1 MSIEM
6 RKFTKLIDN
15 YGRIHDYLRISL
27 TGKCNLNCSYCMPNK
42 SFQNNNQ
49 IILSNIITSNEIL
62 FLANYFCYRGIRKIR
77 LTGGEPLLR
86 PDLQQII
93 KDLNELKCQHK
104 HFNEIAMTTNGVKFK
119 KYAENLLLAGLNSVN
134 ISLDSLKSER
144 ILKLTGQSTFKHSMA
159 AIIKAIEV
167 GFKSVKVNC
176 VVMKN
181 FNEDELCDFVELTR
195 YLPIEVRF
203 IEYMPFSGNSWELSK
218 LFSYKQMLNIIQNS
232 YPNLICLN
240 EKSFDVTKLFQVSG
254 WLGKIG
260 FITSMTENF
269 CAGCSRLR
277 ITADGNLKIC
287 LHDNYEVSL
296 VEILRN
302 KMNSHV
308 IDDWFADKPNYNLK
322 QSKQLNEIYDQLDEI
337 VDQALTK
344 KSASHKGAIQLA
356 SSVNR
361 SMVQIG
367 G

>member
-1 MSIEM
+1 M
-6 RKFTKLIDN
+6 RKFSKLIDN

-27 TGKCNLNCSYCMPNK
+27 TEKCNLNCSYCMPNK
-42 SFQNNNQ
+42 NVPKNET
-49 IILSNIITSNEIL
+49 ILPNIVTSNEIL
-62 FLANYFCYRGIRKIR
+62 FLADYFCQRGIQKIR

-86 PDLQQII
+86 IDLLQII
-93 KDLNELKCQHK
+93 KHLNDLKCEYK
-104 HFNEIAMTTNGVKFK
+104 HFTEIGMTTNGVKFK
-119 KYAENLLLAGLNSVN
+119 KYAENLKMAGLNSVN

-144 ILKLTGQSTFKHSMA
+144 ILKLTGQATFKHSMA

-203 IEYMPFSGNSWELSK
+203 IEYMPFSGNHWELSK
-218 LFSYKQMLNIIQNS
+218 LFTFKQMLNIIKNS

-240 EKSFDVTKLFQVSG
+240 ENSFNIAKLFQVSG

-277 ITADGNLKIC
+277 LTADGNLKIC

-296 VEILRN
+296 VKILRN
-302 KMNSHV
+302 KMNSHI
-308 IDDWFADKPNYNLK
+308 IDEWCNEKSNYNLK
-322 QSKQLNEIYDQLDEI
+322 QSMQLNEIYDQLDQI
-337 VDQALTK
+337 VDQALSK
-344 KSASHKGAIQLA
+344 KSASHKGAVQLA

-361 SMVQIG
+361 SMVRIG

>member
-1 MSIEM
+1 
-6 RKFTKLIDN
+6 
-15 YGRIHDYLRISL
+15 
-27 TGKCNLNCSYCMPNK
+27 
-42 SFQNNNQ
+42 
-49 IILSNIITSNEIL
+49 
-62 FLANYFCYRGIRKIR
+62 
-77 LTGGEPLLR
+77 
-86 PDLQQII
+86 
-93 KDLNELKCQHK
+93 
-104 HFNEIAMTTNGVKFK
+104 
-119 KYAENLLLAGLNSVN
+119 
-134 ISLDSLKSER
+134 
-144 ILKLTGQSTFKHSMA
+144 MA

>member
-1 MSIEM
+1 
-6 RKFTKLIDN
+6 
-15 YGRIHDYLRISL
+15 
-27 TGKCNLNCSYCMPNK
+27 MPNK

-167 GFKSVKVNC
+167 GFKSVK
-176 VVMKN
+176 
-181 FNEDELCDFVELTR
+181 
-195 YLPIEVRF
+195 PIEVRF